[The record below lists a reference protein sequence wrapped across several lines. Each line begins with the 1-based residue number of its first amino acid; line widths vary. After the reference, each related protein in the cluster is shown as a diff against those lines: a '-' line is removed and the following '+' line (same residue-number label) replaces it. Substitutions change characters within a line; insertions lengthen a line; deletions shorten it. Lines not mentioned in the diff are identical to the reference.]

1 VSRIKSPIFL
11 PKGRTTRR
19 GGDIRCKGDRALRDA
34 GGSPAWRICLP
45 VCYKFLYILVMAIK
59 PLRFRGNSLEAL
71 REFSVDARQV
81 AGFQLDK
88 VQRGLEP
95 DDWKPMAA
103 VGSGVKELR
112 IREEAG
118 TFRVIY
124 LAKLA
129 EAVYVLHCFQ
139 KKTEQTSEKDIQLA
153 RKRYKDLMK
162 ERRT

>member
-1 VSRIKSPIFL
+1 MSWQSSHFEFEL
-11 PKGRTTRR
+11 
-19 GGDIRCKGDRALRDA
+19 A
-34 GGSPAWRICLP
+34 
-45 VCYKFLYILVMAIK
+45 
-59 PLRFRGNSLEAL
+59 RGNSLEAL

-81 AGFQLDK
+81 AGFQLDR
-88 VQRGLEP
+88 VQRGLQP
-95 DDWKPMAA
+95 DDWKPMAT

-112 IREEAG
+112 IWDEAG
-118 TFRVIY
+118 TFRVNY

>member
-1 VSRIKSPIFL
+1 
-11 PKGRTTRR
+11 
-19 GGDIRCKGDRALRDA
+19 
-34 GGSPAWRICLP
+34 
-45 VCYKFLYILVMAIK
+45 M
-59 PLRFRGNSLEAL
+59 
-71 REFSVDARQV
+71 
-81 AGFQLDK
+81 DK
-88 VQRGLEP
+88 VQRGLQP